1 MGEPKHWVTDFQS
14 CVGEA
19 SLKAV
24 LSGMDRLGYQ
34 LIAVSQSGD
43 AYTVFFKRPVNG

>member
-1 MGEPKHWVTDFQS
+1 MAKQQNWVTDFQS

-24 LSGMDRLGYQ
+24 LSGVDRLGYH
-34 LIAVSQSGD
+34 LISVCQHGD
-43 AYTVFFKRPVNG
+43 TYTVFFKRPVNG